1 MMHSEANVPDPPK
14 IVAGSQHAS
23 AKTSCCRLALARTK
37 VQRIFP
43 YSLPVGI
50 ILAVHESH
58 KGFRVTTLNVLNVAA
73 DPDGNGVIG
82 ESGSVYERRRRC
94 LRRRKR
100 WLTERHEQRRDFLA
114 CQWRCP
120 EHRVSRGS
128 PPGHIMPTLTLG
140 SPRLMIHMRTKT
152 RALYAEH

>member
-1 MMHSEANVPDPPK
+1 MMHSKANVPDPPK

-73 DPDGNGVIG
+73 DPDGNGVVG
-82 ESGSVYERRRRC
+82 ESVGICKRRRRR
-94 LRRRKR
+94 LRRRKWRLTKGHEYR
-100 WLTERHEQRRDFLA
+100 WDFL
-114 CQWRCP
+114 
-120 EHRVSRGS
+120 
-128 PPGHIMPTLTLG
+128 T
-140 SPRLMIHMRTKT
+140 
-152 RALYAEH
+152 